1 MPMINSGSLRL
12 EYEDLNVNYY
22 FSLVALSILYYD
34 YALTFGLEVSRFW
47 VHRGFSW
54 AAFFFYL
61 NRYLGIFGHVAVAM
75 EYFWTGYPS
84 NKAQRRVKF
93 RCLKLQTYHQYFV
106 IVVQIVVAVM
116 LIMRTYALYDRSRKI
131 LIVQIGVAITAT
143 ILGAYAVASGK
154 KPIPDETPA
163 DIVPHIGCSTSLTKD
178 SAVRLGTAW
187 CGMLVFDIMVF
198 TLTLH
203 KALQLQ
209 RAGGVDLLTLLL
221 RDGSIYFGVIIV
233 SNLANILTFFLG
245 NAHIRGVVTTF
256 TNVVSST
263 MLSRLMLNIRDP
275 KLVRTPLSTT
285 LTEYPMISTFVD
297 SPTRLGPA
305 APVRMDP
312 EGHSGHSGAQLTIDD
327 SATQVC

>member
-1 MPMINSGSLRL
+1 MSMIDSGSLPL
-12 EYEDLNVNYY
+12 EYQDLNVNYY

-61 NRYLGIFGHVAVAM
+61 NRYLGIFGHVPVVV

-93 RCLKLQTYHQYFV
+93 RCLKLQNYHQYFV

-131 LIVQIGVAITAT
+131 LIVQICVTLTAIG
-143 ILGAYAVASGK
+143 LGAYAVASGK
-154 KPIPDETPA
+154 KSSPDETPT
-163 DIVPHIGCSTSLTKD
+163 DVTPFIGCSTSLTKD
-178 SAVRLGTAW
+178 SAVRLGIAW
-187 CGMLVFDIMVF
+187 GGMLVFDIMVF

-209 RAGGVDLLTLLL
+209 RVGGVSLLTLLL
-221 RDGSIYFGVIIV
+221 RDGSVYFGVIIA

-245 NAHIRGVVTTF
+245 DARIRGVVTTF
-256 TNVVSST
+256 TNVISST

-285 LTEYPMISTFVD
+285 VTEYPMISTFVD
-297 SPTRLGPA
+297 SPTRLGPTG
-305 APVRMDP
+305 PVRIDL
-312 EGHSGHSGAQLTIDD
+312 ESNSGHSG
-327 SATQVC
+327 TQH

>member
-1 MPMINSGSLRL
+1 MIDSSSLSL
-12 EYEDLNVNYY
+12 EYQDLNVNYY

-61 NRYLGIFGHVAVAM
+61 NRYLGIFGHIPVAV

-84 NKAQRRVKF
+84 NKAQI
-93 RCLKLQTYHQYFV
+93 CLKLQMYHQYFV

-131 LIVQIGVAITAT
+131 LIVQICVTLTAIG
-143 ILGAYAVASGK
+143 LGAYSVASGK
-154 KPIPDETPA
+154 KSSHDETPA
-163 DIVPHIGCSTSLTKD
+163 DVTPFIGCSTSLTKD
-178 SAVRLGTAW
+178 SAVRLGIAW

-209 RAGGVDLLTLLL
+209 RAGGVSLLTLLL
-221 RDGSIYFGVIIV
+221 RDGSVYFG
-233 SNLANILTFFLG
+233 
-245 NAHIRGVVTTF
+245 
-256 TNVVSST
+256 
-263 MLSRLMLNIRDP
+263 
-275 KLVRTPLSTT
+275 
-285 LTEYPMISTFVD
+285 
-297 SPTRLGPA
+297 
-305 APVRMDP
+305 
-312 EGHSGHSGAQLTIDD
+312 
-327 SATQVC
+327 

>member
-1 MPMINSGSLRL
+1 MSMIDSSSLPL
-12 EYEDLNVNYY
+12 EYQDLNVNYY

-61 NRYLGIFGHVAVAM
+61 NRYLGIFGHVPVVV

-93 RCLKLQTYHQYFV
+93 RCLKLQGYHQYFV

-131 LIVQIGVAITAT
+131 LIVQICVTLTAIG
-143 ILGAYAVASGK
+143 LGAYAVASGK
-154 KPIPDETPA
+154 KSSPDETPT
-163 DIVPHIGCSTSLTKD
+163 DVTPFIGCSTSLTKD
-178 SAVRLGTAW
+178 SAVRLGIAW

-209 RAGGVDLLTLLL
+209 RVGGVSLLTLLL
-221 RDGSIYFGVIIV
+221 RDGSVYFGVIIA

-245 NAHIRGVVTTF
+245 DSRIRGVVTTF
-256 TNVVSST
+256 TNVISST

-285 LTEYPMISTFVD
+285 VTEYPMISTFVD
-297 SPTRLGPA
+297 PPTRLGPA
-305 APVRMDP
+305 GPVWIDP
-312 EGHSGHSGAQLTIDD
+312 EGNSGHSENAIEMIEMRDIR
-327 SATQVC
+327 

>member
-1 MPMINSGSLRL
+1 MSMIDSSNLPL
-12 EYEDLNVNYY
+12 EYQDLNVNYY

-61 NRYLGIFGHVAVAM
+61 NRYLGIFGHVPVVV

-93 RCLKLQTYHQYFV
+93 RCLKLQMYHQYFV
-106 IVVQIVVAVM
+106 IVVQLVVAVM

-131 LIVQIGVAITAT
+131 LIVQICVTLTAIG
-143 ILGAYAVASGK
+143 LGAYAVASGK
-154 KPIPDETPA
+154 KSSPDETPT
-163 DIVPHIGCSTSLTKD
+163 DVTPFIGCSTSLTKD
-178 SAVRLGTAW
+178 SAVRLGIAW

-209 RAGGVDLLTLLL
+209 RAGGVSLLTLLL
-221 RDGSIYFGVIIV
+221 RDGSVYFGVIIA

-245 NAHIRGVVTTF
+245 DARIRGVVTTF
-256 TNVVSST
+256 TNVISST

-285 LTEYPMISTFVD
+285 VTEYPMISTFVD
-297 SPTRLGPA
+297 PPTRLGLTG
-305 APVRMDP
+305 PVRIDP
-312 EGHSGHSGAQLTIDD
+312 EGNGGHSG
-327 SATQVC
+327 TQH

>member
-1 MPMINSGSLRL
+1 MSVIDSSSLSL
-12 EYEDLNVNYY
+12 EYQDLNVNYY

-61 NRYLGIFGHVAVAM
+61 NRYLGIFGHIPVAV

-84 NKAQRRVKF
+84 NKAQRRVNF
-93 RCLKLQTYHQYFV
+93 RCLKLQMYHQYLV

-131 LIVQIGVAITAT
+131 LIVQICVTLTAIG
-143 ILGAYAVASGK
+143 LGAYSVASGK
-154 KPIPDETPA
+154 KSSPDETPA
-163 DIVPHIGCSTSLTKD
+163 DVTPFIGCSTSLTKD
-178 SAVRLGTAW
+178 SAVRLGIAW

-198 TLTLH
+198 ALTLH

-209 RAGGVDLLTLLL
+209 RAGGVSLLTLLL
-221 RDGSIYFGVIIV
+221 RDGSVYFGVIIA

-245 NAHIRGVVTTF
+245 DARIRGVVTTF
-256 TNVVSST
+256 TNVISST

-285 LTEYPMISTFVD
+285 VAEYPMISTFVD

-305 APVRMDP
+305 GPIQIDP
-312 EGHSGHSGAQLTIDD
+312 GNNGGYSG
-327 SATQVC
+327 TQR

>member
-1 MPMINSGSLRL
+1 MSMIDSDSLRS
-12 EYEDLNVNYY
+12 EYKDLNVNYY
-22 FSLVALSILYYD
+22 LSLVAFSILYYD
-34 YALTFGLEVSRFW
+34 YALTFALEVSRFW

-61 NRYLGIFGHVAVAM
+61 NRYLGIFGHAPVVM
-75 EYFWTGYPS
+75 EYFWTGYAS
-84 NKAQRRVKF
+84 NKAQRHVKF

-106 IVVQIVVAVM
+106 IIVQIVVAVM

-131 LIVQIGVAITAT
+131 LIVQIGVAVTAT

-154 KPIPDETPA
+154 KTSPDADPA
-163 DIVPHIGCSTSLTKD
+163 DIVPSIGCSTSLTKD
-178 SAVRLGTAW
+178 SAARLGIAW

-209 RAGGVDLLTLLL
+209 RAGGVNLLTLLL
-221 RDGSIYFGVIIV
+221 RDGSVYFGVIVV
-233 SNLANILTFFLG
+233 SNLVNILTFFLG
-245 NAHIRGVVTTF
+245 NAHIRGVFTTF
-256 TNVVSST
+256 TNVISST

-275 KLVRTPLSTT
+275 KLLHTPLSTT
-285 LTEYPMISTFVD
+285 VTEYPMISTFVD

-305 APVRMDP
+305 APASMDP
-312 EGHSGHSGAQLTIDD
+312 ESHSRHSG
-327 SATQVC
+327 TQH

>member
-1 MPMINSGSLRL
+1 MSMIDSSSLSL
-12 EYEDLNVNYY
+12 EYQDLNVNYY

-47 VHRGFSW
+47 IHRGFSW
-54 AAFFFYL
+54 AAFLFYL
-61 NRYLGIFGHVAVAM
+61 NRYLGIFGHIPVAV

-84 NKAQRRVKF
+84 NKAQWQRSYP
-93 RCLKLQTYHQYFV
+93 QM
-106 IVVQIVVAVM
+106 M

-131 LIVQIGVAITAT
+131 LIVQICVTLTAIG
-143 ILGAYAVASGK
+143 LGAYSVVSGK
-154 KPIPDETPA
+154 KSSPDETPA
-163 DIVPHIGCSTSLTKD
+163 DVTPFIGCSTSLTKD
-178 SAVRLGTAW
+178 SAVRSCPSPFSFPPQLLTSTGLGIAW

-209 RAGGVDLLTLLL
+209 RVGGVSLLTLLL
-221 RDGSIYFGVIIV
+221 RDGSVYFGVIIA

-245 NAHIRGVVTTF
+245 DARIRGVVTTF
-256 TNVVSST
+256 TNVISST

-285 LTEYPMISTFVD
+285 VTEYPMISTFVD
-297 SPTRLGPA
+297 SPTRLEPAGPI
-305 APVRMDP
+305 RIDP
-312 EGHSGHSGAQLTIDD
+312 ESSSGYSG
-327 SATQVC
+327 TQH